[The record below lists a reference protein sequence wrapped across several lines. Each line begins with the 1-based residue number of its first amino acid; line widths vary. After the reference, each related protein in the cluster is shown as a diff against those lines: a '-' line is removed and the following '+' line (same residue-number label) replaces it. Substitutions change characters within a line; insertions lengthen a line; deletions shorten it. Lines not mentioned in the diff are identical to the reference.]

1 MNKAL
6 QKILVVVGTTGAG
19 KTKLSVELAKA
30 FNGEIVNSDAMQVPG
45 HLILADDATSLLRH
59 DLINDILARGKVPVI
74 VGGTMYYTQSVL
86 WKAQLIEDAPGAN
99 GDETTASATST
110 SIPSN
115 PDEAYQAL
123 LQVDPDMA
131 QRLHSRD
138 VQRSLE
144 VFYQTGTKHSDWIA
158 KQVGEN
164 DETLFDACML
174 WVDCDRSVLAQR
186 LDARVDNMVQD
197 GLVPEIEA
205 LMDNIQH
212 HLAASPI
219 ALGLKGIS
227 QAIGFKEFQPYLK
240 AKEEGS
246 PDTTT
251 VLAECIEQL
260 KVGTRQYA
268 KRQITWIRNRIVPRN
283 IPVYKLD
290 TTDVTQWPVNVTTPA
305 KSIVSAFLR
314 NDPSPVPACISQ
326 VDGENGAKKIKNMC
340 EPCGNREFVGLVQ
353 WHEHLRSKSHR
364 FRMKR
369 LRLLET
375 GQLFERPPPKKAK
388 DKNAGDQLTSVD
400 KAKE

>member
-1 MNKAL
+1 
-6 QKILVVVGTTGAG
+6 
-19 KTKLSVELAKA
+19 
-30 FNGEIVNSDAMQVPG
+30 
-45 HLILADDATSLLRH
+45 
-59 DLINDILARGKVPVI
+59 
-74 VGGTMYYTQSVL
+74 
-86 WKAQLIEDAPGAN
+86 
-99 GDETTASATST
+99 ETTASATST

-246 PDTTT
+246 PYTTT

-364 FRMKR
+364 FHMKR

>member
-74 VGGTMYYTQSVL
+74 VGGTMYYTQSIL

-99 GDETTASATST
+99 GDVWQ
-110 SIPSN
+110 PSM
-115 PDEAYQAL
+115 PLYFECR
-123 LQVDPDMA
+123 P
-131 QRLHSRD
+131 RLH
-138 VQRSLE
+138 VAY
-144 VFYQTGTKHSDWIA
+144 VGTKHSDWIA

-283 IPVYKLD
+283 IAVYKLD
-290 TTDVTQWPVNVTTPA
+290 TTDVAQWPVNVTTPA
-305 KSIVSAFLR
+305 MSIVSAFLR

-326 VDGENGAKKIKNMC
+326 VDDKNGAKKVKNMC

-364 FRMKR
+364 FHMKR

-388 DKNAGDQLTSVD
+388 DKNASDQLTSGVD
-400 KAKE
+400 KE

>member
-45 HLILADDATSLLRH
+45 HLIFADDATSLLRH

-99 GDETTASATST
+99 GDVWQ
-110 SIPSN
+110 PSM
-115 PDEAYQAL
+115 PLYFEC
-123 LQVDPDMA
+123 
-131 QRLHSRD
+131 R

-246 PDTTT
+246 PYTTT

-305 KSIVSAFLR
+305 MSIVSAFLR

-326 VDGENGAKKIKNMC
+326 VDGENGAKKVKNMC

-364 FRMKR
+364 FHMKR

-400 KAKE
+400 KEKE